1 MWKICGSK
9 KILKD
14 KTHAQTEQYMSNN
27 SPLEATEHNELCTT
41 HMVKCTYIDAMNKK
55 DS

>member
-14 KTHAQTEQYMSNN
+14 KTRAQTEQYMSNN
-27 SPLEATEHNELCTT
+27 SLLEATEHNELRST
-41 HMVKCTYIDAMNKK
+41 HMVEY
-55 DS
+55 